1 MSKQKTR
8 PHVERGH
15 SEEATGTP
23 LTAAEE
29 EASRRPAGVTPG
41 VTPGFLGSGFVGSEE
56 LDLYDLYDLD
66 ERDAAFNRLK
76 ELNPDDFE

>member
-1 MSKQKTR
+1 MSKQRSR
-8 PHVERGH
+8 PHVERGD
-15 SEEATGTP
+15 SEERTGTP

-29 EASRRPAGVTPG
+29 ESSRRPAGVTPG
-41 VTPGFLGSGFVGSEE
+41 VSPGFVGSEE
-56 LDLYDLYDLD
+56 PVAYYLD